1 MKEFSRKIILTLLVG
16 MMSLGITT
24 NAQQQGTTTEKALSL
39 KQQSIVSIAAL
50 TATGNLEDLKPALN
64 DGLDAGLTI
73 NEIQEII
80 IHLYAYAGFPR
91 SIHGLQTFM
100 TVLDERKAKGL
111 NDKVGPEASTVTNN
125 RSKYVRGKE
134 NLEKLT
140 GKPLEGPNKGYA
152 AFAPT
157 IEVFLKEHLFA
168 DIFERDVLNYQQREL
183 VTVSVLAALGGVEPF
198 MRSHM
203 DIALYQGVTSGQLEH
218 LVDLIE
224 ENIGEKEADAAEQ
237 VLEELLKSK

>member
-24 NAQQQGTTTEKALSL
+24 NAQQQGTITEKALSL

-64 DGLDAGLTI
+64 AGLEAGLTI
-73 NEIQEII
+73 KEIQEII

-100 TVLDERKAKGL
+100 TVLDERKVKGL

-183 VTVSVLAALGGVEPF
+183 ITVSVLAALGGVEPF

-203 DIALYQGVTSGQLEH
+203 DIALYQGVTSRQLEH

-224 ENIGEKEADAAEQ
+224 ENIGEKEADAAER
-237 VLEELLKSK
+237 VLDELLKSK